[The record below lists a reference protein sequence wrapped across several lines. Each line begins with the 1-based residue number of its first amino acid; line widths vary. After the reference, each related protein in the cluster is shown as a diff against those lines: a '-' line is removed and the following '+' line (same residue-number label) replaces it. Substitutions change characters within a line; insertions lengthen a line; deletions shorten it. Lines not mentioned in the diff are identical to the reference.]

1 MNLEQ
6 LQDALNSN
14 RIDFRS
20 LNDAQKMLIDKLQR
34 KGILE
39 TKPLRQ
45 LEGEQLKAAEE
56 LAHKKRLYVDPIKEM
71 TSDTL
76 NRENAAIYTDLG
88 LLFGQLLYDRKRMA
102 KYMLNPAMIAKDID
116 KIAPN
121 FRNKTLNK
129 FTVGLKQL
137 KQVAQRYL
145 GGTAPATAANVASR
159 SAITAAMGYTAG
171 GLAYDMADEIT
182 RDLTDLQAKVGEK
195 TYKEMSEKNQLVRSL
210 NDLRIGLMWG
220 AGAELLGPLMSGG
233 AYALRKMGGLET
245 EYSRNLARIA
255 KSKDL
260 PANWLMLAD
269 PNTLGGSF
277 LKKLN
282 RVFGQLPFIGGPAR
296 KAQEE
301 AIASFN
307 KISGQAFNVEPGMHL
322 ATMATASEETARAVL
337 KNYQHFATMNKINYN
352 RAIDMAKAYGD
363 PMVIE
368 LNNVKSVMR
377 ALEENALAPAEI
389 KAGFTGPERLKSP
402 FGQFYDAYK
411 RLAESG
417 RKISMTE
424 YIELRELLN
433 RTTNMLYKNDKAV
446 MEFSKLQ
453 KALETDFA
461 MMNLDP
467 ATKVFLRHPVL
478 NKTMID
484 ASGGTAQLGMAESTV
499 GKTQLDQAGKVEIKQ
514 AIEDAFEYYA
524 NNIKT
529 FESITARKLAA
540 FDQNALSLKGLQGF
554 EKAGK
559 VHKDAMLKT
568 LSRNILQ
575 MKDGFSFDAIR
586 ELQQLVRSDVYQITP
601 RINKLGGTSYDIK
614 LTDTGTKEGNAVLER
629 LWGAHVGDAYQKSF
643 QLVNKFQHDDWLGS
657 WLSKESRA
665 GQTTG
670 MSKQLDEMKLPN
682 GQAADNV
689 GKGNRYFDADSF
701 QKLIL
706 PNEAARVQFAA
717 VFGPEKARALL
728 KQYDDMM
735 NYMRMVKSYAVPDAS
750 TFLARRLVLSGPGR
764 ALAAGGMYGAGFIPT
779 GMYLFLGNY
788 ANRILSNPN
797 ALNYINKGFKH
808 FLEDP
813 SRTGLDTFGR
823 LLISRLANTMI
834 TPDTGKTYT
843 TDDVDIM
850 EIYEYLNDRKVPI
863 DNLEGLYMD
872 PKMEE
877 QLYPKLTKEEYLNSL
892 DTLPPP
898 EDLVAQIGGM
908 PANLEEEAMMKTAI
922 NQLPKN
928 QPITPTTLPRQAGL
942 RIPGAGVQ
950 KPDYSALFPFDPIGN
965 LISDRREAVT
975 PQPRNPNVQRQS

>member
-6 LQDALNSN
+6 LTDALNSN

-56 LAHKKRLYVDPIKEM
+56 LADKKNLYVNPIKEM

-102 KYMLNPAMIAKDID
+102 KYMLNPSMVAKDID

-121 FRNKTLNK
+121 FRSKTLNK

-171 GLAYDMADEIT
+171 GLAYDIADEIT

-195 TYKEMSEKNQLVRSL
+195 TYKEMSGKNQLVRSL
-210 NDLRIGLMWG
+210 EDLRIGLMWG
-220 AGAELLGPLMSGG
+220 AGAELLGPIMSGG

-260 PANWLMLAD
+260 PANWIMLAD
-269 PNTLGGSF
+269 PKHLGGSF
-277 LKKLN
+277 IKKLN

-296 KAQEE
+296 RAQEE

-322 ATMATASEETARAVL
+322 ATMANASEETARAVL
-337 KNYQHFATMNKINYN
+337 KNYQNFATMNKINYN

-368 LNNVKSVMR
+368 LNHVKRMMN
-377 ALEENALAPAEI
+377 ALEADALTPPEI
-389 KAGFTGPERLKSP
+389 KAGFTGPEALKTP

-411 RLAESG
+411 MLAQSG

-433 RTTNMLYKNDKAV
+433 RTTNQLYKNDKAV
-446 MEFSKLQ
+446 SVFSKLQ
-453 KALETDFA
+453 TALEADFA
-461 MMNLDP
+461 SMNLDP
-467 ATKVFLRHPVL
+467 AAKVFLRHPVL
-478 NKTMID
+478 NKTLID
-484 ASGGTAQLGMAESTV
+484 ASGGTAQVGMAESTV
-499 GKTQLDQAGKVEIKQ
+499 GKTQLTQAGKVEIKQ

-559 VHKDAMLKT
+559 IHKDAMLKT

-575 MKDGFSFDAIR
+575 MKDGFSFEAVR
-586 ELQQLVRSDVYQITP
+586 ELQQLVKSDVYLITP
-601 RINKLGGTSYDIK
+601 RINQLGTVSYDIK
-614 LTDTGTKEGNAVLER
+614 LTAKGTKEGNAVLEK

-643 QLVNKFQHDDWLGS
+643 ELVNKFQHDDWLS
-657 WLSKESRA
+657 AWLSKESRA

-682 GQAADNV
+682 GQPADNV
-689 GKGNRYFDADSF
+689 GRGNRYFDADTF
-701 QKLIL
+701 QRLIL
-706 PNEAARVQFAA
+706 PNDAARVQFAA
-717 VFGPEKARALL
+717 VFGPEKAKALL

-813 SRTGLDTFGR
+813 SRTGLDTFTR
-823 LLISRLANTMI
+823 LLFSRLANTYV
-834 TPDTGKTYT
+834 TPDTGKNYT

-850 EIYEYLNDRKVPI
+850 EIFEYLNDRKVPI
-863 DNLEGLYMD
+863 EPLTDLYMD

-877 QLYPKLTKEEYLNSL
+877 QLYPKLTKEEYLKSL

-908 PANLEEEAMMKTAI
+908 PANLEEEAMMRNAI
-922 NQLPKN
+922 NQMPKN
-928 QPITPTTLPRQAGL
+928 QPITPTTLPRQPGL

-965 LISDRREAVT
+965 LISDRRDATT
-975 PQPRNPNVQRQS
+975 PPPVKPNAQQG

>member
-1 MNLEQ
+1 
-6 LQDALNSN
+6 
-14 RIDFRS
+14 
-20 LNDAQKMLIDKLQR
+20 
-34 KGILE
+34 
-39 TKPLRQ
+39 
-45 LEGEQLKAAEE
+45 
-56 LAHKKRLYVDPIKEM
+56 
-71 TSDTL
+71 
-76 NRENAAIYTDLG
+76 
-88 LLFGQLLYDRKRMA
+88 MA
-102 KYMLNPAMIAKDID
+102 N
-116 KIAPN
+116 
-121 FRNKTLNK
+121 
-129 FTVGLKQL
+129 
-137 KQVAQRYL
+137 
-145 GGTAPATAANVASR
+145 
-159 SAITAAMGYTAG
+159 
-171 GLAYDMADEIT
+171 
-182 RDLTDLQAKVGEK
+182 
-195 TYKEMSEKNQLVRSL
+195 
-210 NDLRIGLMWG
+210 
-220 AGAELLGPLMSGG
+220 
-233 AYALRKMGGLET
+233 
-245 EYSRNLARIA
+245 
-255 KSKDL
+255 
-260 PANWLMLAD
+260 
-269 PNTLGGSF
+269 
-277 LKKLN
+277 
-282 RVFGQLPFIGGPAR
+282 
-296 KAQEE
+296 
-301 AIASFN
+301 
-307 KISGQAFNVEPGMHL
+307 
-322 ATMATASEETARAVL
+322 ASEDVAKAVL
-337 KNYQHFATMNKINYN
+337 NNYKNFATMNKINYN

-368 LNNVKSVMR
+368 LNHVKKMMN
-377 ALEENALAPAEI
+377 ALEADALTPPEI
-389 KAGFTGPERLKSP
+389 KAGFTGPEALKTP

-411 RLAESG
+411 MLAQSG
-417 RKISMTE
+417 RKISMSE

-433 RTTNMLYKNDKAV
+433 RTTNQLYKNDKAV
-446 MEFSKLQ
+446 SVFSKLQ
-453 KALETDFA
+453 KSLEADFA
-461 MMNLDP
+461 SMNLDP
-467 ATKVFLRHPVL
+467 AAKVFLRHPVL

-484 ASGGTAQLGMAESTV
+484 ASGGTTQVGMAESTI
-499 GKTQLDQAGKVEIKQ
+499 GKTQLTQAGKVEIKQ

-559 VHKDAMLKT
+559 IHKDAMLKT

-575 MKDGFSFDAIR
+575 MKDGFSFEAIR
-586 ELQQLVRSDVYQITP
+586 ELQQLVKSDVYHITP
-601 RINKLGGTSYDIK
+601 RINQLGTASYDIK
-614 LTDTGTKEGNAVLER
+614 LTAKGSKEGNTVLEK

-643 QLVNKFQHDDWLGS
+643 QLVNKHQFDDWLGS

-682 GQAADNV
+682 GQPADNV
-689 GKGNRYFDADSF
+689 GRGNRYFDADTF

-706 PNEAARVQFAA
+706 PNEAARVQFSA
-717 VFGPEKARALL
+717 VFGPEKAKALL

-735 NYMRMVKSYAVPDAS
+735 RYMRMVKSYAVPDAS

-823 LLISRLANTMI
+823 LLISRLANTMM
-834 TPDTGKTYT
+834 TPDTGKNYT

-850 EIYEYLNDRKVPI
+850 EIFEYLNDRKVPI
-863 DNLEGLYMD
+863 EPLTDLYMD

-877 QLYPKLTKEEYLNSL
+877 QLYPKLTKEEYLKSL

-898 EDLVAQIGGM
+898 EDLVAQIGGL
-908 PANLEEEAMMKTAI
+908 PANLEEEAMMKNAI
-922 NQLPKN
+922 NQMPKN
-928 QPITPTTLPRQAGL
+928 QPITPTTLPRQEGL

-965 LISDRREAVT
+965 LISDRREAAT